1 MTAVTDATFTPLVPP
16 RLGGS
21 APDTRAISEKARVRG
36 YADGFAEGRRR
47 AEEEL
52 AHARAALEV
61 RTAQRDTDAREAL
74 RTALAALEAVRSD
87 LHGRLAGLV
96 AADAERVEELA
107 IDLAEAILDVE
118 LSDAARS
125 AAHAVRRAVAEA
137 PVSTWVRVHLSDRD
151 ARTLRDGGSPALTQL
166 EVVVSTDVD
175 AGGAVV
181 ELADARVDARISS
194 AFARAREAL
203 RADDGGESA

>member
-1 MTAVTDATFTPLVPP
+1 MTDATFTPLVPP

-21 APDTRAISEKARVRG
+21 TPDARAISAKARVRG

-52 AHARAALEV
+52 ARSRAALEA
-61 RTAQRDTDAREAL
+61 RTAQHDAATREAL
-74 RTALAALEAVRSD
+74 RTALAALDAVRSD
-87 LHGRLAGLV
+87 LDGHLARLV

-107 IDLAEAILDVE
+107 IGLAEAILDVE
-118 LSDAARS
+118 LSDATRS

-151 ARTLRDGGSPALTQL
+151 ARTLRDGASPILTEA

-194 AFARAREAL
+194 AVARARAAL

>member
-1 MTAVTDATFTPLVPP
+1 MTDAAFTPLVPP

-21 APDTRAISEKARVRG
+21 APAPDARAITEKARVRG

-47 AEEEL
+47 AEQEL
-52 AHARAALEV
+52 AHARAELAA
-61 RTAQRDTDAREAL
+61 RTAQHDADAREAL
-74 RTALAALEAVRSD
+74 RTALAAVDAVRSD
-87 LHGRLAGLV
+87 LRARVAGLV
-96 AADAERVEELA
+96 AADVERVEELA

-137 PVSTWVRVHLSDRD
+137 PVSTWVRVHLAERD
-151 ARTLRDGGSPALTQL
+151 AQTLRDGGASVMTEA
-166 EVVVSTDVD
+166 EIVVSTDVD

-181 ELADARVDARISS
+181 ELADARVDTRLSS

-203 RADDGGESA
+203 RIDDGGASA

>member
-1 MTAVTDATFTPLVPP
+1 MTDATFTPLLPP

-21 APDTRAISEKARVRG
+21 APDARAISEKARVRG

-52 AHARAALEV
+52 AHARAALEA
-61 RTAQRDTDAREAL
+61 RTAQHDADAREAL
-74 RTALAALEAVRSD
+74 RTALAAVDAVRSD
-87 LHGRLAGLV
+87 LDGRLASLG
-96 AADAERVEELA
+96 ASDAERVEELA

-137 PVSTWVRVHLSDRD
+137 PVSTWVRVHLAERD
-151 ARTLRDGGSPALTQL
+151 ARTLRDGGSPIMTAT
-166 EVVVSTDVD
+166 EIVVSTDVD

-181 ELADARVDARISS
+181 ELGDARVDTRVSS
-194 AFARAREAL
+194 ALARTRAAL
-203 RADDGGESA
+203 RDDDGGDRA

>member
-1 MTAVTDATFTPLVPP
+1 MTDAAFTPLVPP

-21 APDTRAISEKARVRG
+21 APAPDARAITEKARVRG

-47 AEEEL
+47 AEQEL
-52 AHARAALEV
+52 AHARAELAA
-61 RTAQRDTDAREAL
+61 RTAQH
-74 RTALAALEAVRSD
+74 TALAAVDAVRSD
-87 LHGRLAGLV
+87 LRARVAGLV

-125 AAHAVRRAVAEA
+125 AAHSVRRAVAEA
-137 PVSTWVRVHLSDRD
+137 PVSTWVRVHLAERD
-151 ARTLRDGGSPALTQL
+151 AQTLRDGGVSVMTEA
-166 EVVVSTDVD
+166 EIVVSTDVD

-181 ELADARVDARISS
+181 ELADARVDTRLSS

-203 RADDGGESA
+203 RIDDGGASA